1 MVLLLQMHLPERINV
16 RFLLIV
22 MYLGIFESLFGTVT
36 GILLAVQSQMV
47 WVKICGCLLAVG
59 INMGVNLVKVE
70 V

>member
-22 MYLGIFESLFGTVT
+22 MYLGIFESLIGTVT

-47 WVKICGCLLAVG
+47 WV
-59 INMGVNLVKVE
+59 
-70 V
+70 